1 MPVRTYVAY
10 NNGSY
15 NTPSEIITLGDS
27 SKGISPGDDLI
38 IYLDK
43 KNLGSNRRTKV
54 GLQYTTKLK
63 ASYKSCL

>member
-38 IYLDK
+38 IY
-43 KNLGSNRRTKV
+43 
-54 GLQYTTKLK
+54 
-63 ASYKSCL
+63 